1 MPALRREYSLFYAP
15 ASARGFKMN
24 EWEKLAKTIRVLL
37 WVVFIG
43 AVVAYGY
50 GQIDR
55 AISID
60 SCRTE
65 ILAADSSLM
74 VNAERD
80 FELCLQYGIIP
91 GDRASAF
98 DNYGDALRDYL
109 DFNEE
114 LEEELLDRR

>member
-1 MPALRREYSLFYAP
+1 
-15 ASARGFKMN
+15 MN
-24 EWEKLAKTIRVLL
+24 EWKKLARTIRVLL

-60 SCRTE
+60 LCRTE
-65 ILAADSSLM
+65 ILATDNSLM

-91 GDRASAF
+91 GDQPDFR
-98 DNYGDALRDYL
+98 DNIRDAI

-114 LEEELLDRR
+114 LEELLDQR